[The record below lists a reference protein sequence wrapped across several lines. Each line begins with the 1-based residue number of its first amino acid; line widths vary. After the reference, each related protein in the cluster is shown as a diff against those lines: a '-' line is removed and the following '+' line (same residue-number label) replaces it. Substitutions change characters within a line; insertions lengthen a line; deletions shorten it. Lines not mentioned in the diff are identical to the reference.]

1 MGKAITPALL
11 MAPLGL
17 AFALALDPSRALWE
31 GIGFAP
37 SLRRLASSLAFTG
50 ADVVA
55 AVVLAL

>member
-1 MGKAITPALL
+1 

-37 SLRRLASSLAFTG
+37 SLRRLASSLAFTD